1 MENEEPLYRK
11 WNRFAAEHKIKDP
24 FEEHFEEL
32 DKYGA
37 AAGPT
42 FVFLPPSDE
51 WKERRDK
58 YLCLKHT
65 FMLWELHKIK
75 PWREFQWE
83 LGNWNLA
90 EGKELYAPCD
100 CADRHCVF
108 LCQYFDNG
116 CTRGIE
122 ELENP
127 VLKLLEENSYS

>member
-1 MENEEPLYRK
+1 MEDEEPIYRK
-11 WNRFAAEHKIKDP
+11 WNKFAAEHNIEDP
-24 FEEHFEEL
+24 FEEHFKEL
-32 DKYGA
+32 DKY

-51 WKERRDK
+51 WKKRRDK
-58 YLCLKHT
+58 YLRLKHT

-75 PWREFQWE
+75 PWREFKWE

-100 CADRHCVF
+100 CADRQCVF

-127 VLKLLEENSYS
+127 VLKLLEEESLS